1 MPVTEERIFLPSNC
15 APEFAKVAPSQ
26 VRRSKFDFMTD
37 TSLLSRPADA
47 TASAAA
53 GGTEPF
59 SRAGQS
65 VVTVV
70 ADVARSSKT
79 SGSRAR
85 GLTWRSFALPW
96 LLPLGLL
103 LVWQF
108 LSATGIISTAIV
120 PAPSDIW
127 DAARQL
133 AERGEL
139 QHDILVSLRRVAI
152 GFSIGALGGLLF
164 GLAVGL
170 FEPLH
175 DLFDRSLQMIRTIP
189 HLALVP
195 LMILWFGI
203 GEEPRLILVA
213 MGSLF
218 PVYINTVGGIR
229 NVDPKLI
236 ELGKSYGLGRA
247 ELVWSIILPAA
258 LQPILV
264 GMRYALG
271 VAWLTLVVGETIA
284 SRDGVGYL
292 VQNARE
298 LLRIDIIVLAIVLYA
313 IAGWLSD
320 LVTRLI
326 ERRLLRWHP
335 NYADRVKA

>member
-1 MPVTEERIFLPSNC
+1 
-15 APEFAKVAPSQ
+15 
-26 VRRSKFDFMTD
+26 MTD
-37 TSLLSRPADA
+37 ASLLSGRADA
-47 TASAAA
+47 TAAPAA
-53 GGTEPF
+53 GRAEPLH
-59 SRAGQS
+59 RAGEP

-70 ADVARSSKT
+70 ANVAHASVELR
-79 SGSRAR
+79 SRAR
-85 GLTWRSFALPW
+85 GLAWRSLILPW
-96 LLPLGLL
+96 LPPFGLI

-108 LSATGIISTAIV
+108 LSVTEIVSTAIV

-152 GFSIGALGGLLF
+152 GFGIGALGGLLL
-164 GLAVGL
+164 GLTVGL
-170 FEPLH
+170 FESMH

-203 GEEPRLILVA
+203 GEKPRLILVA

-229 NVDPKLI
+229 NVDPKLV
-236 ELGKSYGLGRA
+236 ELGKSYGLGGA

-298 LLRIDIIVLAIVLYA
+298 LLRIDIIVLAIILYA

-320 LVTRLI
+320 FVTRLI

-335 NYADRVKA
+335 NYAGRASA

>member
-1 MPVTEERIFLPSNC
+1 
-15 APEFAKVAPSQ
+15 VATSQ
-26 VRRSKFDFMTD
+26 VRRSKFEFMTD
-37 TSLLSRPADA
+37 ASLLSRPAGA
-47 TASAAA
+47 TASPAA
-53 GGTEPF
+53 GRTESL
-59 SRAGQS
+59 SRAGES
-65 VVTVV
+65 VMTVV
-70 ADVARSSKT
+70 ADVARPSEM
-79 SGSRAR
+79 SGSRAH
-85 GLTWRSFALPW
+85 GLTWRSFFLPW
-96 LLPLGLL
+96 LLPFGLL

-108 LSATGIISTAIV
+108 LSATGIVSTAIV

-152 GFSIGALGGLLF
+152 GFSIGAFGGLLF

-229 NVDPKLI
+229 NVDPKLV

-298 LLRIDIIVLAIVLYA
+298 LLRIDIIVLAIILYA

>member
-1 MPVTEERIFLPSNC
+1 M
-15 APEFAKVAPSQ
+15 APSQ

-37 TSLLSRPADA
+37 ASLLSRPADA
-47 TASAAA
+47 KAATAV
-53 GGTEPF
+53 GRTEPF
-59 SRAGQS
+59 SRAGEA

-70 ADVARSSKT
+70 ADVSRLSKAA
-79 SGSRAR
+79 GSRRR
-85 GLTWRSFALPW
+85 GLAWRSVVLPW
-96 LLPLGLL
+96 LLPFGLL

-108 LSATGIISTAIV
+108 LSMTEIVSTAIV

-133 AERGEL
+133 AVRGEL

-152 GFSIGALGGLLF
+152 GFSIGAFGGLLF

-247 ELVWSIILPAA
+247 GLVWSIILPAA

-320 LVTRLI
+320 FITRLI
-326 ERRLLRWHP
+326 ERHLLRWHP

>member
-1 MPVTEERIFLPSNC
+1 
-15 APEFAKVAPSQ
+15 
-26 VRRSKFDFMTD
+26 MTD
-37 TSLLSRPADA
+37 ASLLSAPGSTAATPTVALRQASPPEGVPAIAVAVDGVTGLSRPS
-47 TASAAA
+47 T
-53 GGTEPF
+53 
-59 SRAGQS
+59 RS
-65 VVTVV
+65 V
-70 ADVARSSKT
+70 R
-79 SGSRAR
+79 
-85 GLTWRSFALPW
+85 WRRLLLPW
-96 LLPLGLL
+96 LLPFGLL
-103 LVWQF
+103 GVWQL
-108 LSATGIISTAIV
+108 LSTAGVVSTAIV
-120 PAPSDIW
+120 PAPLDIW
-127 DAARQL
+127 NAARQL

-152 GFSIGALGGLLF
+152 GFSAGASTGLLV
-164 GLAVGL
+164 GLLVGL
-170 FEPLH
+170 FEPAR
-175 DLFDRSLQMIRTIP
+175 DLLDSSLQMIRTIP

-236 ELGKSYGLGRA
+236 ELGKSYGLGWA
-247 ELVWSIILPAA
+247 ALIWSIVLPAA

-298 LLRIDIIVLAIVLYA
+298 LLRIDIIVLAIILYA
-313 IAGWLSD
+313 IAGGLSD
-320 LVTRLI
+320 LVTRLA
-326 ERRLLRWHP
+326 EKRLLRWHP
-335 NYADRVKA
+335 NYAERVKA

>member
-1 MPVTEERIFLPSNC
+1 MTPFQLG
-15 APEFAKVAPSQ
+15 
-26 VRRSKFDFMTD
+26 RSKFDFMTD
-37 TSLLSRPADA
+37 ASLLSKPVDSTVVPAVNR
-47 TASAAA
+47 
-53 GGTEPF
+53 TEPF
-59 SRAGQS
+59 HSIGEP

-70 ADVARSSKT
+70 ADVAHLSQL
-79 SGSRAR
+79 SRLR
-85 GLTWRSFALPW
+85 VHGPIWRSVALPW
-96 LLPLGLL
+96 LLPIGLL

-108 LSATGIISTAIV
+108 LSAAGIISTAIV

-152 GFSIGALGGLLF
+152 GFSIGASGGLLL

-170 FEPLH
+170 FEPVH
-175 DLFDRSLQMIRTIP
+175 DLVDRSLQMIRTIP

-298 LLRIDIIVLAIVLYA
+298 LLRIDIIVLAIILYA

-335 NYADRVKA
+335 SYADRVKA

>member
-1 MPVTEERIFLPSNC
+1 MT
-15 APEFAKVAPSQ
+15 PSQ
-26 VRRSKFDFMTD
+26 VRRSKFYFMTD
-37 TSLLSRPADA
+37 ASLLSRPADV
-47 TASAAA
+47 AAA
-53 GGTEPF
+53 ALAAGRTETF
-59 SRAGQS
+59 SRAGEP

-70 ADVARSSKT
+70 ADVAGPSET
-79 SGSRAR
+79 SGSRVR
-85 GLTWRSFALPW
+85 GLTWRSLFLPW
-96 LLPLGLL
+96 LLPFGLL

-108 LSATGIISTAIV
+108 LSATGILSTAIV

-127 DAARQL
+127 EAARQL
-133 AERGEL
+133 AARGEL

-152 GFSIGALGGLLF
+152 GFSLGALGGLLF

-229 NVDPKLI
+229 NVDPKLV

-284 SRDGVGYL
+284 SRDGIGYL

-298 LLRIDIIVLAIVLYA
+298 LLRIDIIVLAIILYA

-335 NYADRVKA
+335 NYADRVRA

>member
-1 MPVTEERIFLPSNC
+1 M
-15 APEFAKVAPSQ
+15 APSQ

-37 TSLLSRPADA
+37 ASLLSRPADA
-47 TASAAA
+47 AAA
-53 GGTEPF
+53 ALAAGRTETFP
-59 SRAGQS
+59 RAGDP

-70 ADVARSSKT
+70 ADVAGPLEAA
-79 SGSRAR
+79 GSRVR
-85 GLTWRSFALPW
+85 GLAWRSLLLPW

-108 LSATGIISTAIV
+108 LSATGILSTAIV

-127 DAARQL
+127 EAARQL
-133 AERGEL
+133 AARGEL

-175 DLFDRSLQMIRTIP
+175 DLLDRSLQMIRTIP

-229 NVDPKLI
+229 NVDPKLV

-247 ELVWSIILPAA
+247 ELIWSIILPAA

-298 LLRIDIIVLAIVLYA
+298 LLRIDIIVLAIMLYA

>member
-1 MPVTEERIFLPSNC
+1 MMDASLFSVLA
-15 APEFAKVAPSQ
+15 APAADSPA
-26 VRRSKFDFMTD
+26 RRN
-37 TSLLSRPADA
+37 SRSPRA
-47 TASAAA
+47 AS
-53 GGTEPF
+53 GVIT
-59 SRAGQS
+59 
-65 VVTVV
+65 TVI
-70 ADVARSSKT
+70 ADVAGCEGGQAT
-79 SGSRAR
+79 SNDAAVRWRRA
-85 GLTWRSFALPW
+85 LLPW
-96 LLPLGLL
+96 LLPVGLL
-103 LVWQF
+103 ATWQV
-108 LSATGIISTAIV
+108 LSTTGVVSTAIV
-120 PAPSDIW
+120 PAPTDIW
-127 DAARQL
+127 NVALQL
-133 AERGEL
+133 AQRGEL

-152 GFSIGALGGLLF
+152 GFSIGATAGLLF
-164 GLAVGL
+164 GLFVGL
-170 FEPLH
+170 FEPVR

-247 ELVWSIILPAA
+247 ELIWSIVLPAA

-264 GMRYALG
+264 GIRYALG

-298 LLRIDIIVLAIVLYA
+298 LLRIDIIVLAIILYA
-313 IAGWLSD
+313 VAGWLSD
-320 LVTRLI
+320 LVTRVI

-335 NYADRVKA
+335 NYADRRGA

>member
-1 MPVTEERIFLPSNC
+1 
-15 APEFAKVAPSQ
+15 
-26 VRRSKFDFMTD
+26 MTD
-37 TSLLSRPADA
+37 ASLLSGPADA
-47 TASAAA
+47 MAAPAA
-53 GGTEPF
+53 GRTEPIP
-59 SRAGQS
+59 RAVEP

-70 ADVARSSKT
+70 ADVAQPSET
-79 SGSRAR
+79 STSRVR
-85 GLTWRSFALPW
+85 GLRWRSFVLPW
-96 LLPLGLL
+96 ILPLGLL

-108 LSATGIISTAIV
+108 LSATGIVSTAIV

-127 DAARQL
+127 EAARQL

-139 QHDILVSLRRVAI
+139 QNDILVSLRRVAI
-152 GFSIGALGGLLF
+152 GFWIGAFGGLIF

-203 GEEPRLILVA
+203 GEEPRLVLVA

-247 ELVWSIILPAA
+247 GLVWSIILPAA

-284 SRDGVGYL
+284 SRDGIGYL

-298 LLRIDIIVLAIVLYA
+298 LLRIDIIVLAIILYA

-320 LVTRLI
+320 LITRLI

-335 NYADRVKA
+335 SYADRVKA

>member
-1 MPVTEERIFLPSNC
+1 M
-15 APEFAKVAPSQ
+15 APSQ
-26 VRRSKFDFMTD
+26 GRRSKFSFMTD
-37 TSLLSRPADA
+37 VSLLFRPAEA
-47 TASAAA
+47 KAA
-53 GGTEPF
+53 GRTEPF
-59 SRAGQS
+59 ARTGEPM
-65 VVTVV
+65 VTVV
-70 ADVARSSKT
+70 ADVSRPSEV
-79 SGSRAR
+79 SGSRAN
-85 GLTWRSFALPW
+85 GLAWRSFILPW
-96 LLPLGLL
+96 LLPFGLL

-108 LSATGIISTAIV
+108 LSATGIVSTAIV

-127 DAARQL
+127 EAAREL
-133 AERGEL
+133 TARGEL
-139 QHDILVSLRRVAI
+139 QRDILVSLRRVAI

-164 GLAVGL
+164 GVAVGL

-213 MGSLF
+213 MGALF

-247 ELVWSIILPAA
+247 ELVRSIILPAA

-298 LLRIDIIVLAIVLYA
+298 LLRIDIIVVAIILYA

-320 LVTRLI
+320 FITRLV

>member
-1 MPVTEERIFLPSNC
+1 M
-15 APEFAKVAPSQ
+15 APSQ

-37 TSLLSRPADA
+37 ASLLSRPVDA
-47 TASAAA
+47 TASPAA
-53 GGTEPF
+53 GRTEPF
-59 SRAGQS
+59 PRAGES

-70 ADVARSSKT
+70 ADVTRPSEPSRA
-79 SGSRAR
+79 RAR
-85 GLTWRSFALPW
+85 GLSWRSFALPW

-103 LVWQF
+103 FVWQF
-108 LSATGIISTAIV
+108 LSTTGIVSTAIV

-127 DAARQL
+127 DAAQQL

-139 QHDILVSLRRVAI
+139 QHDILISLRRVAI

-218 PVYINTVGGIR
+218 PVYINTVGGIC

-298 LLRIDIIVLAIVLYA
+298 LLRIDIIVLAIILYA

-320 LVTRLI
+320 LITRLI

>member
-1 MPVTEERIFLPSNC
+1 
-15 APEFAKVAPSQ
+15 
-26 VRRSKFDFMTD
+26 MTD
-37 TSLLSRPADA
+37 ASLLSRPADA
-47 TASAAA
+47 TASPAA
-53 GGTEPF
+53 GRTKSFP
-59 SRAGQS
+59 RAGEP

-70 ADVARSSKT
+70 ADVARPSEM

-85 GLTWRSFALPW
+85 GLTWRSFFLPW
-96 LLPLGLL
+96 LLPFGLL

-108 LSATGIISTAIV
+108 LSAMGIVSTAIV

-127 DAARQL
+127 EAARQL

-152 GFSIGALGGLLF
+152 GFSLGALGGLLF

-170 FEPLH
+170 FEPVH

-298 LLRIDIIVLAIVLYA
+298 LLRIDIIVLAIILYA

>member
-1 MPVTEERIFLPSNC
+1 
-15 APEFAKVAPSQ
+15 
-26 VRRSKFDFMTD
+26 MTD
-37 TSLLSRPADA
+37 ASLLSV
-47 TASAAA
+47 TGAAA
-53 GGTEPF
+53 ATQTAARPDGFVRTNA
-59 SRAGQS
+59 S
-65 VVTVV
+65 VV
-70 ADVARSSKT
+70 ADVAHASAP
-79 SGSRAR
+79 SRGAP
-85 GLTWRSFALPW
+85 WRSLLLPW
-96 LLPLGLL
+96 LPPLGLL
-103 LVWQF
+103 AAWHV
-108 LSATGIISTAIV
+108 LSVTGAVSTAIV
-120 PAPSDIW
+120 PAPADIW
-127 DAARQL
+127 HAAGQL

-152 GFSIGALGGLLF
+152 GFGIGATAGLIVGLL
-164 GLAVGL
+164 VGL
-170 FEPLH
+170 FEAAR
-175 DLFDRSLQMIRTIP
+175 DLLDRSLQMIRTIP

-236 ELGKSYGLGRA
+236 ELGRSYGLGRA
-247 ELVWSIILPAA
+247 ELVWSIMLPAA

-264 GMRYALG
+264 GIRYALG

-298 LLRIDIIVLAIVLYA
+298 LLRIDIIMLAIILYA

-335 NYADRVKA
+335 NYATRGKP

>member
-1 MPVTEERIFLPSNC
+1 
-15 APEFAKVAPSQ
+15 
-26 VRRSKFDFMTD
+26 MTD
-37 TSLLSRPADA
+37 ASLLSRSADA
-47 TASAAA
+47 TGSPAA
-53 GGTEPF
+53 GRTEAF
-59 SRAGQS
+59 SRAGAS

-70 ADVARSSKT
+70 ADVAPPSET

-85 GLTWRSFALPW
+85 GSTWRSFALPW

-152 GFSIGALGGLLF
+152 GFSIGAFGGLLF

>member
-1 MPVTEERIFLPSNC
+1 
-15 APEFAKVAPSQ
+15 
-26 VRRSKFDFMTD
+26 MTD
-37 TSLLSRPADA
+37 ASLLSGPADA
-47 TASAAA
+47 TASPAA
-53 GGTEPF
+53 GRTEPF
-59 SRAGQS
+59 PCES

-70 ADVARSSKT
+70 ADVARPSGM
-79 SGSRAR
+79 SGSSVR
-85 GLTWRSFALPW
+85 GLPWRSFFLPW

-108 LSATGIISTAIV
+108 LSATGIVSTAIV

-133 AERGEL
+133 SERGEL
-139 QHDILVSLRRVAI
+139 QHDVLVSLRRVAI

-170 FEPLH
+170 FELLH

-236 ELGKSYGLGRA
+236 ELGRSYGLGRA

-298 LLRIDIIVLAIVLYA
+298 LLRIDIIVLAIILYA

-320 LVTRLI
+320 LVTRVI

-335 NYADRVKA
+335 NYADRLKA